1 MVDVDEL
8 SKGIKF
14 GWTSEQ
20 VQEYAKQFMKDN
32 GYKLTEAGKQVAIAE
47 LQDLQ
52 DSYPPQIITVI
63 TTAISLLSEEE

>member
-8 SKGIKF
+8 SKGVEL
-14 GWTSEQ
+14 GWTSEE
-20 VQEYAKQFMKDN
+20 VQKYAKQFMKDN

-52 DSYPPQIITVI
+52 DNYPPQIIAVI

>member
-8 SKGIKF
+8 SKGIEL
-14 GWTSEQ
+14 GWTSDQ

-52 DSYPPQIITVI
+52 DNYPPQIIAVI